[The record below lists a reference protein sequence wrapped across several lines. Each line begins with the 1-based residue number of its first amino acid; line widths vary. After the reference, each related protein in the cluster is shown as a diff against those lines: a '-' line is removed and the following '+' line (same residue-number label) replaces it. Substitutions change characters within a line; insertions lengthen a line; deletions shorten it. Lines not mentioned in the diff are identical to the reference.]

1 MKKKSP
7 MKKSRITHNASP
19 TMRPFSSILVDGP
32 ERAAARAM
40 LYPVGFT
47 EEDFKKPIIGIASTW
62 SNVTPCNMH
71 IDKLALESEKGAN
84 AAGGKAIIFNTITI
98 SDGISMGS
106 EGMKYSLVSR
116 EVIADSIETV
126 VGCGG
131 MDGYVAIGGCDK
143 NMPGAMICIA
153 RMNRPAVFVYGGT
166 ILPGCLTMPNASSAN
181 VAQTSKSAVS
191 PISKSAA
198 GRNVESPAG
207 LETGATGRELD
218 VVSVFEAIGQ
228 HAAGKISDEE
238 LHAVESCAIPGAG
251 SCGGMYTANT
261 MASAI
266 EALGMSLPNSSAQN
280 AISPA
285 KLDDCRRAGA
295 AVVNMLKQGIKPL
308 DILTK
313 KAFENAITVVIALG
327 GSTNAV
333 LHLLAIAHAAQVK
346 LTIDDFTRIGKRV
359 PVLADLKPSGKF
371 SMSALVAI
379 GGIRPLMKTLL
390 DAGLLHGDCLTV
402 TGETMAETL
411 ASVKPYPP
419 GQTII
424 RPLDQ
429 PIKKDSHLVIF
440 YGNLAPT
447 GAVGKISG
455 KEGLRF
461 AGTARVFNSEE
472 SALKAILDGKI
483 KKGDVVVVR
492 FEGPRG
498 GPGMREM
505 LSPTSAIMGR
515 GLGKD
520 VALITDGRFSGGSHG
535 FVVGHITPEA
545 YVGGP
550 IALVKNGDLIT
561 IDAETRAISLAISA
575 KELKARRKAWKP
587 MKPRYTRGVLAKYAA
602 HVTSASLGAVT
613 DADLKL

>member
-1 MKKKSP
+1 MKTKSALT
-7 MKKSRITHNASP
+7 KSSEAINL
-19 TMRPFSSILVDGP
+19 RPFSSILLDGP

-40 LYPVGFT
+40 LYPVGFK
-47 EEDFKKPIIGIASTW
+47 EEDFSKPIIGIASTW

-84 AAGGKAIIFNTITI
+84 EAGGKAIIFNTITI

-126 VGCGG
+126 IGCGG

-143 NMPGAMICIA
+143 NMPGALICIA

-166 ILPGCLTMPNASSAN
+166 ILPGC
-181 VAQTSKSAVS
+181 
-191 PISKSAA
+191 I
-198 GRNVESPAG
+198 
-207 LETGATGRELD
+207 TGDPQQRKLD
-218 VVSVFEAIGQ
+218 IVSVFEAVGQ
-228 HAAGKISDEE
+228 HAAGKIDNQE
-238 LHAVESCAIPGAG
+238 LKTVEQCAIPGAG

-285 KLDDCRRAGA
+285 KMDDCRRAGA
-295 AVVNMLKQGIKPL
+295 AVVEMLRQGIKPL

-333 LHLLAIAHAAQVK
+333 LHLLAIAHAAKVK

-359 PVLADLKPSGKF
+359 PVLADLKPSGKHL
-371 SMSALVAI
+371 MSELVAI
-379 GGIRPLMKTLL
+379 GGIRPLMKMLL
-390 DAGLLHGDCLTV
+390 EKGLLHGDCLTI

-411 ASVKPYPP
+411 ATVKPYPAW
-419 GQTII
+419 QTII
-424 RPLDQ
+424 HGFDN

-440 YGNLAPT
+440 RGNLAPE

-455 KEGLRF
+455 KEGLHF
-461 AGTARVFNSEE
+461 EG
-472 SALKAILDGKI
+472 KAIVFEGEEKALQAILNGTVKAGHVI
-483 KKGDVVVVR
+483 VVR
-492 FEGPRG
+492 SEGPKG

-505 LSPTSAIMGR
+505 LSPTSAIMGK
-515 GLGKD
+515 GLGKE

-535 FVVGHITPEA
+535 FVVGHVTPEA

-550 IALVKNGDLIT
+550 IALVKNGDRIV
-561 IDAETRAISLAISA
+561 IDAEKREITLNIPA
-575 KELKARRKAWKP
+575 KELAARRKAWKQP
-587 MKPRYTRGVLAKYAA
+587 KPRYTRGVLAKYAA
-602 HVTSASLGAVT
+602 HVTSASEGAVT

>member
-1 MKKKSP
+1 MKKKSS
-7 MKKSRITHNASP
+7 KSSSNKNA
-19 TMRPFSSILVDGP
+19 MRPFSSLLVDGP

-40 LYPVGFT
+40 LYPVGFKD
-47 EEDFKKPIIGIASTW
+47 EDFKKPIIGIASTW

-71 IDKLALESEKGAN
+71 IDKLALEAEKGTNAN
-84 AAGGKAIIFNTITI
+84 GGKAIVFNTITI

-126 VGCGG
+126 VGCAG

-143 NMPGAMICIA
+143 NMPGCLIAMA
-153 RMNRPAVFVYGGT
+153 RMNRAAVFVYGGT
-166 ILPGCLTMPNASSAN
+166 ILPGCLTVGQASRLS
-181 VAQTSKSAVS
+181 QT
-191 PISKSAA
+191 
-198 GRNVESPAG
+198 ESENGDRQDACP
-207 LETGATGRELD
+207 TKELD

-228 HAAGKISDEE
+228 HAAGKLNDEE
-238 LHAVESCAIPGAG
+238 LHAVESCAIPGPG

-295 AVVNMLKQGIKPL
+295 AVVEMLRQGIRPR

-333 LHLLAIAHAAQVK
+333 LHLLAIASAAEVK

-359 PVLADLKPSGKF
+359 PVLADLKPSGKY

-402 TGETMAETL
+402 TGQTMAETL
-411 ASVKPYPP
+411 REVKPYPN
-419 GQTII
+419 GQQII
-424 RPLDQ
+424 RPLDN

-440 YGNLAPT
+440 YGNLASE

-461 AGTARVFNSEE
+461 EGKAIVFEGEE
-472 SALKAILDGKI
+472 KALKAILDGTVKA
-483 KKGDVVVVR
+483 GHVVVIR
-492 FEGPRG
+492 SEGPKG

-505 LSPTSAIMGR
+505 LSPTSAIMGK
-515 GLGKD
+515 GLGKE

-535 FVVGHITPEA
+535 FVVGHVTPEA
-545 YVGGP
+545 YVGGTV
-550 IALVKNGDLIT
+550 ALVKNGDHIT
-561 IDAETRAISLAISA
+561 IDAVKRAITLDVPA
-575 KELKARRKAWKP
+575 KELTKRKKAWKKP
-587 MKPRYTRGVLAKYAA
+587 APRYPRGTLAKYA
-602 HVTSASLGAVT
+602 HTVTSASEGAVT
-613 DADLKL
+613 DKDLKL